1 MRARVFGGGGQRV
14 RVRTSLFFY
23 LSYACIYFFC
33 ACIYFFCAFLK
44 NRQNKLYFS
53 VSADFSVC
61 VLSRTEKSYNYS
73 VGFRIFLSGYFGTVR
88 IIVIFLC
95 VPKKRTEKFVT
106 EIFEF
111 PIV

>member
-1 MRARVFGGGGQRV
+1 MF
-14 RVRTSLFFY
+14 
-23 LSYACIYFFC
+23 IFFC

-53 VSADFSVC
+53 VNPDFFVC
-61 VLSRTEKSYNYS
+61 ILSRTEKSYNYS
-73 VGFRIFLSGYFGTVR
+73 VGFRIFLSGYFGTDR

-106 EIFEF
+106 HRAIRVSSSDGLFIDKGYECGSLLFFLF
-111 PIV
+111 PIRFL